1 MYINKLTIKNFRNI
15 GDSPLEITLKPFTLV
30 IGENNIGK
38 TNLLSAIALLFSQEL
53 SVTQHRTLELDDI
66 NYDSITTFK
75 KEIADFD
82 RSSEIINFP
91 EVIIE
96 AVLTDMDDDQHSVV
110 GDWYIDKDLNHAQV
124 TYKFS
129 IRSSFNKI
137 NWIEEQRKLLQR
149 KSAENS
155 KTELDY
161 KLIDFPV
168 NEYRYLI
175 YGGGRPSNECE
186 ARYLKMLRVEILDA
200 LRDAERELTPGGA
213 QRLLYRILDQENQ
226 SYSDLKS
233 HLLALE
239 QAVRNNDT
247 LEVMKT
253 DVTNL
258 LNRISL
264 ATANDVNSIDFHFS
278 APDTVELLKKI
289 GMIYGSSPI
298 SVARNGLGRNNL
310 LYTALLLSQL
320 ARTTDL
326 KKVREEDYVC
336 FRFVGIEEPE
346 AHLHPHLQDHL
357 GGNIEEIQR
366 DHSKRLQ
373 LLLTSHSTHI
383 AAKLN
388 LANTAIFFRD
398 DKSGKL
404 SFHYVLENIDQDK
417 NKDAIRFLSLYL
429 DATKSRMFFARK
441 IILVEGIS
449 EQIVIPA
456 LFENA
461 EGKTLESLGCT
472 VLNVNG
478 VAFRHFLTIVRN
490 GFFKKCV
497 VLTDQD
503 TGKKTEDRADKLR
516 GDFEDELIKVQI
528 TRESTFEKELI
539 AANRSGLGKKI
550 LLDALVS
557 TRPINGPKFRNL
569 TGENDIDIENF
580 FKEIEL
586 YKSEF
591 AFNLV
596 EKLRGDGNKLNLPE
610 YISEAFDFIK

>member
-1 MYINKLTIKNFRNI
+1 
-15 GDSPLEITLKPFTLV
+15 
-30 IGENNIGK
+30 
-38 TNLLSAIALLFSQEL
+38 
-53 SVTQHRTLELDDI
+53 
-66 NYDSITTFK
+66 
-75 KEIADFD
+75 
-82 RSSEIINFP
+82 
-91 EVIIE
+91 
-96 AVLTDMDDDQHSVV
+96 
-110 GDWYIDKDLNHAQV
+110 
-124 TYKFS
+124 
-129 IRSSFNKI
+129 
-137 NWIEEQRKLLQR
+137 
-149 KSAENS
+149 
-155 KTELDY
+155 
-161 KLIDFPV
+161 
-168 NEYRYLI
+168 
-175 YGGGRPSNECE
+175 
-186 ARYLKMLRVEILDA
+186 
-200 LRDAERELTPGGA
+200 
-213 QRLLYRILDQENQ
+213 
-226 SYSDLKS
+226 
-233 HLLALE
+233 
-239 QAVRNNDT
+239 
-247 LEVMKT
+247 
-253 DVTNL
+253 
-258 LNRISL
+258 
-264 ATANDVNSIDFHFS
+264 
-278 APDTVELLKKI
+278 
-289 GMIYGSSPI
+289 
-298 SVARNGLGRNNL
+298 
-310 LYTALLLSQL
+310 
-320 ARTTDL
+320 
-326 KKVREEDYVC
+326 
-336 FRFVGIEEPE
+336 
-346 AHLHPHLQDHL
+346 
-357 GGNIEEIQR
+357 
-366 DHSKRLQ
+366 
-373 LLLTSHSTHI
+373 
-383 AAKLN
+383 
-388 LANTAIFFRD
+388 
-398 DKSGKL
+398 
-404 SFHYVLENIDQDK
+404 
-417 NKDAIRFLSLYL
+417 
-429 DATKSRMFFARK
+429 MFFARK